1 MRSVPVS
8 TIRSAGKQQAFVV
21 LHRRES
27 VHDLADQL
35 GLFVFGPVTVD
46 LQLLAIIRLVEQTV
60 IDMRL
65 EQ

>member
-1 MRSVPVS
+1 M
-8 TIRSAGKQQAFVV
+8 
-21 LHRRES
+21 
-27 VHDLADQL
+27 HDLADQL